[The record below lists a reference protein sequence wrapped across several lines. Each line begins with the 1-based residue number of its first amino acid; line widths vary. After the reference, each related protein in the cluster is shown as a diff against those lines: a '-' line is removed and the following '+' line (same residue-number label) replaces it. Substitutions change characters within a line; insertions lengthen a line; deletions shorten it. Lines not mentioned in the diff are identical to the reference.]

1 MLSRPKILVCSDFST
16 SSDEA
21 LKAAEKIRILTHGT
35 LHALHVLELNV
46 AWDWMPEAEGGPKAL
61 SKKSEGDLLTSL
73 QKKLEDQLARNKVK
87 GDCYI
92 FTGLPDSTII
102 QQVLEQRIDL
112 VIMAHKGKSRSNF
125 VVGSLAE
132 KVIAFCPVPLL
143 IIKKPF
149 EAPKVAALVD
159 PNGDLTTAVKWAE
172 EFSLQ
177 FSSNLTVISLF
188 PDVTYHYANFLKQ
201 ISGPTLP
208 ALSQEQ
214 KANIVK
220 AVADN
225 IRAQITKHVKP
236 HIRVEINEEKKV
248 AYHLNSILVDEH
260 IDLAVM
266 KRHQTNLLEKIF
278 IGSETRRLLDLYNG
292 NLLILPP

>member
-21 LKAAEKIRILTHGT
+21 LKAAEKIRLLTHGT

-46 AWDWMPEAEGGPKAL
+46 AWDWMPEAEGGPKPI
-61 SKKSEGDLLTSL
+61 SKKSEGDLLSSL
-73 QKKLEDQLARNKVK
+73 QKRLEDQLARNKVR
-87 GDCYI
+87 GDGHI
-92 FTGLPDSTII
+92 LTGLPDATII
-102 QQVLEQRIDL
+102 QQVIDQKIDL
-112 VIMAHKGKSRSNF
+112 VIMSHKGKFESTF
-125 VVGSLAE
+125 VVGSLPE

-149 EAPKVAALVD
+149 ESPKVAALVD
-159 PNGDLTTAVKWAE
+159 PNGDLTTALQWAE
-172 EFSLQ
+172 DISLL
-177 FSSNLTVISLF
+177 FSSNITAISLF

-201 ISGPTLP
+201 ITGPTLP
-208 ALSQEQ
+208 VLTPEQ
-214 KANIVK
+214 KNNIVK
-220 AVADN
+220 AITEN
-225 IRAQITKHVKP
+225 LRAKITKHTKP

-292 NLLILPP
+292 NLFILPP